1 MPENLESENLHREKL
16 RQALE
21 VAISNPEESIIATT
35 IRRGWQSSAKPV
47 LVRGIDGN
55 EYVVKGKQAGRQIIN
70 DRVVAK
76 IGQAMRSPV
85 GEPYL
90 IEISQDLIELN
101 PEFSY
106 LATGI
111 AHGTKFIP
119 NCSDD
124 RELFLHI
131 DKSKNLARFA
141 SLANLYG
148 WMYASDHQFIYKK
161 QSPRLVYSVDHG
173 NFFVGSPEWTI
184 ESLGRQVAPAAPDN
198 LIVSTYKLNFEY
210 LMGAI
215 FFISDETDEISEQI
229 EQIIVQAVGSVPEEW
244 SITIDER
251 IALIKY
257 LMQRL
262 HSLDTYYWSD

>member
-1 MPENLESENLHREKL
+1 MSEEFELTNENREKL
-16 RQALE
+16 RQELE
-21 VAISNPEESIIATT
+21 CMIANPEEPIIATT

-70 DRVVAK
+70 DRVVVK
-76 IGQAMRSPV
+76 LGQAMQAPV

-119 NCSDD
+119 DCSDD

-131 DKSKNLARFA
+131 DKSKNLGRFA
-141 SLANLYG
+141 SLAILYG

-184 ESLGRQVAPAAPDN
+184 ESLAKQVAPAALDR
-198 LIVSTYKLNFEY
+198 LIDATYKLDSFGLYGE
-210 LMGAI
+210 
-215 FFISDETDEISEQI
+215 FICLSEEISEQT
-229 EQIIVQAVGSVPEEW
+229 IVKAVGSVPVEW
-244 SITIDER
+244 VITIDER
-251 IALIKY
+251 VALVEY
-257 LMQRL
+257 LMKRWHEML
-262 HSLDTYYWSD
+262 KNWVFT

>member
-1 MPENLESENLHREKL
+1 MPENLSSENLHREEL

-21 VAISNPEESIIATT
+21 EAIATPEEPIIATT
-35 IRRGWQSSAKPV
+35 IRKGWNSSAKPV

-76 IGQAMRSPV
+76 LGQAMNAPV

-90 IEISQDLIELN
+90 IEISQDLIEIN
-101 PEFSY
+101 PDFSY

-119 NCSDD
+119 DCSDD
-124 RELFLHI
+124 REFFLHF
-131 DKSKNLARFA
+131 DKSKNLSRFA
-141 SLANLYG
+141 SLAILYG
-148 WMYASDHQFIYKK
+148 WMYASDHQFIYGK

-184 ESLGRQVAPAAPDN
+184 ERLGRKSSPYSPAKSDH
-198 LIVSTYKLNFEY
+198 LIVSTYKLNEED
-210 LMGAI
+210 LTPALNALR
-215 FFISDETDEISEQI
+215 EITEQT
-229 EQIIVQAVGSVPEEW
+229 IVQTVGNIPQEW
-244 SITIDER
+244 GISIDER
-251 IALIKY
+251 LCLVEYLIKR
-257 LMQRL
+257 QREL
-262 HSLDTYYWSD
+262 LASF

>member
-1 MPENLESENLHREKL
+1 MQDNLEPKNASREEL

-21 VAISNPEESIIATT
+21 AAIANPEEPIIATT
-35 IRRGWQSSAKPV
+35 IRRGWKSSAKPV

-76 IGQAMRSPV
+76 LGQAMNAPV

-90 IEISQDLIELN
+90 IEISQDLIEIN
-101 PEFSY
+101 PDFSY

-119 NCSDD
+119 DCSDD
-124 RELFLHI
+124 RELFLDV
-131 DKSKNLARFA
+131 DKSKNLERFA
-141 SLANLYG
+141 SLAILYG
-148 WMYASDHQFIYKK
+148 WMYGSDHQFIYKK

-184 ESLGRQVAPAAPDN
+184 ESLGRKFSPAKPDH
-198 LIVSTYKLNFEY
+198 LIVSTYKLK
-210 LMGAI
+210 
-215 FFISDETDEISEQI
+215 DEDLTPALNALREITEQMI
-229 EQIIVQAVGSVPEEW
+229 MQTVCNIPQEW
-244 SITIDER
+244 GVNIDER
-251 IALIKY
+251 LVLVGY
-257 LMQRL
+257 LMERQHDL
-262 HSLDTYYWSD
+262 LANF

>member
-1 MPENLESENLHREKL
+1 VPENLESENSHREKL

-21 VAISNPEESIIATT
+21 DAIANPEEPIIATT
-35 IRRGWQSSAKPV
+35 IRKGWQSSAKPV

-76 IGQAMRSPV
+76 LGQAMHAPV

-90 IEISQDLIELN
+90 IEISQELIEIN
-101 PEFSY
+101 PDFSY

-119 NCSDD
+119 DCSDD
-124 RELFLHI
+124 RELFLHF
-131 DKSKNLARFA
+131 DKSKNLERFA
-141 SLANLYG
+141 CLAILYG

-184 ESLGRQVAPAAPDN
+184 ERLGRKVDPAKPDH
-198 LIVSTYKLNFEY
+198 LIVSSYRLN
-210 LMGAI
+210 
-215 FFISDETDEISEQI
+215 DEDLSSALNALREISEQI
-229 EQIIVQAVGSVPEEW
+229 IVQTVRNIPQEW
-244 SITIDER
+244 GITIDER
-251 IALIKY
+251 LALVEY
-257 LMQRL
+257 LIQRQCDL
-262 HSLDTYYWSD
+262 LANF

>member
-1 MPENLESENLHREKL
+1 MPENLESENSHREKL
-16 RQALE
+16 CQALE
-21 VAISNPEESIIATT
+21 DVIANPEEPIIATT
-35 IRRGWQSSAKPV
+35 IRRGWKSSAKPV

-55 EYVVKGKQAGRQIIN
+55 DYVVKGKQAGRQIIN

-76 IGQAMRSPV
+76 LGQAMQAPV

-90 IEISQDLIELN
+90 IEISPELIEIN

-106 LATGI
+106 LAPGI

-124 RELFLHI
+124 RELFLHV
-131 DKSKNLARFA
+131 DKSKNLERFA
-141 SLANLYG
+141 SLAILYG

-184 ESLGRQVAPAAPDN
+184 ERLCRQVAPAAPDH
-198 LIVSTYKLNFEY
+198 LIGTTYRLDPTDLDCEVFGLQEE
-210 LMGAI
+210 
-215 FFISDETDEISEQI
+215 ISDQT
-229 EQIIVQAVGSVPEEW
+229 IVQAVGGVPEEW
-244 SITIDER
+244 GITIDER
-251 IALIKY
+251 LALVEYLIKRHDELITNWVY
-257 LMQRL
+257 
-262 HSLDTYYWSD
+262 T

>member
-1 MPENLESENLHREKL
+1 MQENLKPDNDRREKL
-16 RQALE
+16 RQSLE
-21 VAISNPEESIIATT
+21 DIIANPEEPIIATT

-76 IGQAMRSPV
+76 LGQAMQSPV

-90 IEISQDLIELN
+90 IEISQDLLDIN

-124 RELFLHI
+124 RELFLHV
-131 DKSKNLARFA
+131 DKSKNLPRFA
-141 SLANLYG
+141 ALAVLYG
-148 WMYASDHQFIYKK
+148 WMYASDHQFIYAKH
-161 QSPRLVYSVDHG
+161 SPRLVYSVDHG
-173 NFFVGSPEWTI
+173 NYFVGSPEWTI
-184 ESLGRQVAPAAPDN
+184 ERLSRKVRPAEPDR
-198 LIVSTYKLNFEY
+198 LIVSTYKLNTVDSFAVQVCSLKES
-210 LMGAI
+210 
-215 FFISDETDEISEQI
+215 IS
-229 EQIIVQAVGSVPEEW
+229 EQIIVQAVGSVPDEW
-244 SITIDER
+244 GITIDER
-251 IALIKY
+251 IALVEY
-257 LMQRL
+257 LIQRQHDL
-262 HSLDTYYWSD
+262 LANFGILC

>member
-1 MPENLESENLHREKL
+1 MSEEFELTNENREKL
-16 RQALE
+16 RQELE
-21 VAISNPEESIIATT
+21 CAIANPEEPIIATT

-76 IGQAMRSPV
+76 LGQAMQAPV

-90 IEISQDLIELN
+90 IEISQDLLDLD

-106 LATGI
+106 LAVGI

-124 RELFLHI
+124 RELFLHF
-131 DKSKNLARFA
+131 DKSKNLERFA
-141 SLANLYG
+141 SLAILYG
-148 WMYASDHQFIYKK
+148 LMYASDHQFIYKK

-184 ESLGRQVAPAAPDN
+184 ESLARRIAPAAPDR
-198 LIVSTYKLNFEY
+198 LIGTTYKLDSNDLDCEVFGLQEK
-210 LMGAI
+210 
-215 FFISDETDEISEQI
+215 ISDHT
-229 EQIIVQAVGSVPEEW
+229 IVQTVGGVPEEW
-244 SITIDER
+244 GINIDER
-251 IALIKY
+251 MALVEY
-257 LMQRL
+257 LTKRRDEL
-262 HSLDTYYWSD
+262 ITNWVCG

>member
-1 MPENLESENLHREKL
+1 MPEDLASKNLHREEL

-21 VAISNPEESIIATT
+21 EAIANPEDPIIATT
-35 IRRGWQSSAKPV
+35 IRRGWKSSAKPV

-76 IGQAMRSPV
+76 LGQAMNAPV

-101 PEFSY
+101 PDFSY

-119 NCSDD
+119 DCSDD
-124 RELFLHI
+124 RELFLDV
-131 DKSKNLARFA
+131 DKSKNLERFA
-141 SLANLYG
+141 SLAILYG
-148 WMYASDHQFIYKK
+148 WMDASDHQFIYKK

-173 NFFVGSPEWTI
+173 NFFVGNAEWTI
-184 ESLGRQVAPAAPDN
+184 ERLGRKFSPAKPDR
-198 LIVSTYKLNFEY
+198 LIVSTYKLK
-210 LMGAI
+210 
-215 FFISDETDEISEQI
+215 DEDLSPAVNALREITEQM
-229 EQIIVQAVGSVPEEW
+229 IVQVVCNIPEEW
-244 SITIDER
+244 SINIDEKL
-251 IALIKY
+251 ALVEY
-257 LMQRL
+257 LTQRQHDL
-262 HSLDTYYWSD
+262 LANF

>member
-1 MPENLESENLHREKL
+1 MPEDLASKNLHREEL

-21 VAISNPEESIIATT
+21 EAIANPEDPIIATT
-35 IRRGWQSSAKPV
+35 IRRGWKSSAKPV
-47 LVRGIDGN
+47 LVRGIDDN

-76 IGQAMRSPV
+76 LGQAMNAPV

-101 PEFSY
+101 PDFSY

-119 NCSDD
+119 DCSDD
-124 RELFLHI
+124 RELFLDV
-131 DKSKNLARFA
+131 DKSKNLERFA
-141 SLANLYG
+141 SLAILYG

-184 ESLGRQVAPAAPDN
+184 ERLGRQVTLAVPDH
-198 LIVSTYKLNFEY
+198 LISTTYRLDPTDLDCEVFGLQEN
-210 LMGAI
+210 
-215 FFISDETDEISEQI
+215 ISDKT
-229 EQIIVQAVGSVPEEW
+229 IVQAVGGVPEEW
-244 SITIDER
+244 GITIDER
-251 IALIKY
+251 LALVEYLIKRRDELITNWVY
-257 LMQRL
+257 I
-262 HSLDTYYWSD
+262 